1 MSDSV
6 KQILIIG
13 LGLIGSSIAKA
24 SKNKGIIVHGFD
36 INESSLSTALE
47 DNIIDSS
54 FDSIESINHKD
65 LVDKID
71 LIVISVSP
79 KNTQNILNQIK
90 NLWNTN
96 ITITETA
103 SVKNHLNISSAS
115 NIILSH
121 PIAGSHKS
129 GISNIDENL
138 FQNKKTIVCNPNN
151 VNDIHIN
158 KLNNFWKHAMQ
169 MRVSEMSV
177 KEHDLLF
184 AMTSH
189 LPHLIS
195 YALIDSIRLSS
206 KDVEDNAGGG
216 LKEFIRLSG
225 SNAEMWRDIFELN
238 DKNIIKSLASF
249 QLSINNLLELIAKT
263 KEIPEV
269 FSHSELLEKELDEI
283 KKYKEDNL

>member
-54 FDSIESINHKD
+54 FDSIKSINHKD

-129 GISNIDENL
+129 GISSIDENL

-283 KKYKEDNL
+283 KKYKEDNF

>member
-129 GISNIDENL
+129 GISSIDENL

-195 YALIDSIRLSS
+195 YALIDSIRVSS

>member
-47 DNIIDSS
+47 DNIIDRS

-129 GISNIDENL
+129 GISSIDENL

>member
-54 FDSIESINHKD
+54 FDSIECINHKD

-129 GISNIDENL
+129 GISSIDENL

>member
-1 MSDSV
+1 VSDSV

-129 GISNIDENL
+129 GISSIDENL

-151 VNDIHIN
+151 VSDIHIN

>member
-54 FDSIESINHKD
+54 FDSIESINHKE

-129 GISNIDENL
+129 GISSIDENL

-263 KEIPEV
+263 KEIPDV

>member
-1 MSDSV
+1 VSDSV

-129 GISNIDENL
+129 GISSIDENL

-225 SNAEMWRDIFELN
+225 SNAEMWRDFFDFY
-238 DKNIIKSLASF
+238 DKNFIKSLASF
-249 QLSINNLLELIAKT
+249 ELSINNLLELITKT

>member
-129 GISNIDENL
+129 GISSIDENL

-151 VNDIHIN
+151 VDDIHIN

-263 KEIPEV
+263 KEIPDV

>member
-129 GISNIDENL
+129 GISSIDENL

>member
-1 MSDSV
+1 VSDPV

-96 ITITETA
+96 VTITETA

-129 GISNIDENL
+129 GISSIDENL

>member
-1 MSDSV
+1 VSDSV

-129 GISNIDENL
+129 GISSIDENL

-151 VNDIHIN
+151 VNDVHIN

>member
-129 GISNIDENL
+129 GISSIDENL
-138 FQNKKTIVCNPNN
+138 FQNKKTIVCNPNS
-151 VNDIHIN
+151 VSDIHTN

-249 QLSINNLLELIAKT
+249 QLSINNLLELITKT

-269 FSHSELLEKELDEI
+269 FSHSDLLEKELDEI

>member
-1 MSDSV
+1 VSDSV

-129 GISNIDENL
+129 GISSIDENL

-249 QLSINNLLELIAKT
+249 QLSINNLLELITKT

>member
-129 GISNIDENL
+129 GISSMDENL
-138 FQNKKTIVCNPNN
+138 FQNKKTIVCNPNK
-151 VNDIHIN
+151 VSDIHIN

-169 MRVSEMSV
+169 MRVSEMSI

>member
-129 GISNIDENL
+129 GISSIDENL

-151 VNDIHIN
+151 VNDIHVN

-269 FSHSELLEKELDEI
+269 FSHSELLEKELNEI

>member
-103 SVKNHLNISSAS
+103 SVKNHLNTSSAS

-129 GISNIDENL
+129 GISSIDENL

>member
-54 FDSIESINHKD
+54 FDSIECINHKD

-129 GISNIDENL
+129 GISSIDENL

-249 QLSINNLLELIAKT
+249 QLSINNLLELITKT

>member
-129 GISNIDENL
+129 GISSIDENL
-138 FQNKKTIVCNPNN
+138 FQNKKTIVCNPNK
-151 VNDIHIN
+151 VSDIHIN